1 MVTVPLIRDVIISL
15 KIPPHLF
22 PDMYYYPQDIPLK
35 EERAQC
41 VDTKIKPIHVEP
53 KEGDRT
59 SEF

>member
-1 MVTVPLIRDVIISL
+1 MRYLVRFSVEVEIESDAQNDLGVTIDAI
-15 KIPPHLF
+15 KCC
-22 PDMYYYPQDIPLK
+22 LK

-41 VDTKIKPIHVEP
+41 VDTKVKPIHVEP